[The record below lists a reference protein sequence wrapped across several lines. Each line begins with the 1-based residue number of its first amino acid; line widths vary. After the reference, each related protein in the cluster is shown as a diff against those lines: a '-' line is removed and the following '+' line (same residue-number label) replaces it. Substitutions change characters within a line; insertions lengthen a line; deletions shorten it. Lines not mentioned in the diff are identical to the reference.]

1 MPAIDVITKKVKGY
15 AYHQQWVDFTAH
27 LIFAVATLL
36 ISVSIAL
43 FLLKS
48 PLYGLIGLIP
58 LLFYRPVSLI
68 DRAHELE
75 EKLDLKNEVVSS
87 IQLSRIPRD
96 NKEKYSREL
105 ITAFI
110 DDAAKRIGGIDVT
123 KFINYRSLHKSVQ
136 FLLVALACAL
146 IHPAVFPAHF
156 WYSLNHEIG
165 YRVEPGD
172 GAYPMEQ
179 EIDIALNLVGVY
191 MPKDVELIISQKKG
205 LVTEKIDVKN
215 SVATKKM
222 KLVEPVTYRFTFLDH
237 TTDDFRLIPIAPISI
252 EELVFHLTF
261 PRSTNLKE
269 QIKTGKELIVP
280 SDTRVHMY
288 GRASTRLDSAS
299 FEYGDTI
306 MLHCEGD
313 EFSGDYIVRESGIAL
328 LHLHALSTLKEQIR
342 IYAIPDL
349 APLVDIFY
357 PGYNITMPNDMR
369 VTVAIRCSDDYGLER
384 ATFYFTFDEEKKQM
398 LSINRGALEDTLFF
412 EWNLSDLGMLP
423 GDEVFYFA
431 DVIDN
436 AGNITRSKTYYI
448 YFPTMEEI
456 YEEVS
461 QKEENFL
468 QDFHDLHSEH
478 TDEIEEAMRIQQKI
492 MKERKVSWAEQE
504 KLAELIRKE
513 EKILEK
519 IEEWK
524 TEFEK
529 TLEQLSEGIILDQK
543 SIERLQEI
551 MKILQEIAPDELRD
565 ALKQV
570 QLQLDQRPEVMQRS
584 LQALKDAQEELAKA
598 LERTLELLE
607 RYRQEE
613 RLKELAQWAEELARS
628 AEELEQLMKENK
640 DADIGAE
647 VTELSDD
654 IMRLADA
661 MEELAES
668 KGLEQEI
675 KDALENM
682 AQEATE
688 ISSAS
693 LGEKKEGLDRLADEL
708 QQWYESVTKSRAAQV
723 RKKLLEILNQL
734 IDISKTEERFS
745 QDTTGVDMAV
755 QDEVITATKIVAES
769 LYTQQR
775 KSMYVTPY
783 MSKNLARAI
792 KHMEQ
797 AKNMRQQ
804 KHIGQQN
811 SREAMRLV
819 NVVCYEMLRNLEII
833 TGGGSSTGMDKFMQ
847 GLSDITKGQM
857 SFNESMFNMLPL
869 PMGGLSAEQMAQLR
883 RLAGRQR
890 ALREALEALRA
901 DAGVGQYQELLD
913 DVVQDMKKTE
923 EELYQYKVTR
933 ELIERQKKVLSRLL
947 NSQRSIRKE
956 DFTKERKSKPGED
969 ILERLSPK
977 PLTEQ
982 LGRDE
987 LRELI
992 QQALRESYP
1001 KEYEIYIREYFKT
1014 LLEER

>member
-1 MPAIDVITKKVKGY
+1 MSAIDSITKKVKGY
-15 AYHQQWVDFTAH
+15 AYHQQWVDFTAYF
-27 LIFAVATLL
+27 IFTIATLL
-36 ISVSIAL
+36 ISASIAL

-68 DRAHELE
+68 ERARELE
-75 EKLDLKNEVVSS
+75 KKLNLKNEVVSS
-87 IQLSRIPRD
+87 IQLSLIPRD

-105 ITAFI
+105 ISAFI
-110 DDAAKRIGGIDVT
+110 DDAARRIEGIDVT

-136 FLLVALACAL
+136 FLLIVLVFVL

-156 WYSLNHEIG
+156 WYSLNHEIE

-172 GAYPMEQ
+172 GAYPMDQ
-179 EIDIALNLVGVY
+179 EINIALNLTGVY
-191 MPKDVELIISQKKG
+191 MPENVGLIISQEKG
-205 LVTEKIDVKN
+205 FVTEKIDVEN

-222 KLVEPVTYRFTFLDH
+222 RLVEPVTYRFTFLDH
-237 TTDDFRLIPIAPISI
+237 ITDEFRLIPIAPIYI
-252 EELVFHLTF
+252 EELIFHLTF

-280 SDTRVHMY
+280 RGTRVHMY
-288 GRASTRLDSAS
+288 GRASTLLDSAS

-306 MLHCEGD
+306 TLPCEGD
-313 EFSGDYIVRESGIAL
+313 EFSGEYIVRESGIAL
-328 LHLHALSTLKEQIR
+328 LHLHALSSLKEQIR

-369 VTVAIRCSDDYGLER
+369 VTVGIRCSDDYGLDR
-384 ATFYFTFDEEKKQM
+384 ATFYYTFDEEQKQM
-398 LSINRGALEDTLFF
+398 LQINRGALEDTLFF

-423 GDEVFYFA
+423 GDEVYYFA
-431 DVIDN
+431 DVVDN
-436 AGNITRSKTYYI
+436 AGNTTRSKTYYI

-461 QKEENFL
+461 QKEENLL

-492 MKERKVSWAEQE
+492 MKERKISWAEQE

-519 IEEWK
+519 IEEWQA
-524 TEFEK
+524 ELEK

-543 SIERLQEI
+543 SLERLQEI

-565 ALKQV
+565 ALEQV

-628 AEELEQLMKENK
+628 AEELEQVVKEDK
-640 DADIGAE
+640 DVDISSE
-647 VTELSDD
+647 VTELNED

-668 KGLEQEI
+668 RGLEQEI

-682 AQEATE
+682 AQETTE
-688 ISSAS
+688 ISSAE
-693 LGEKKEGLDRLADEL
+693 LGEKKEGLDRLAGEL

-745 QDTTGVDMAV
+745 QDTIGVDMAV
-755 QDEVITATKIVAES
+755 QDQVITATKIVAES

-775 KSMYVTPY
+775 KSMYVTPH

-811 SREAMRLV
+811 SQEAMRLI
-819 NVVCYEMLRNLEII
+819 NVVCYEMFRNLEII

-857 SFNESMFNMLPL
+857 SFNQSMFNMLPL
-869 PMGGLSAEQMAQLR
+869 PMGGLSGEQMAQLR

-913 DVVQDMKKTE
+913 DVVQDMKETE

-947 NSQRSIRKE
+947 DSQRSIRKE

-1001 KEYEIYIREYFKT
+1001 KEYELYIREYFKT